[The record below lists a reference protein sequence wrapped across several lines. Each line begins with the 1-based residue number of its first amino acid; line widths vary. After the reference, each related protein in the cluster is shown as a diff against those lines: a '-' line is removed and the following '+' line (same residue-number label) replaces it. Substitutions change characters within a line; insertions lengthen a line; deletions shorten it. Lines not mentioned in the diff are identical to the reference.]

1 MRQGNI
7 ALIHSTPTGESICC
21 RVKPAIPALL
31 PAFRGRPQ
39 QGAAP
44 WRAPHQD
51 QGPKRPPERV
61 FFDKATPFVSEGLVL
76 AVHLYGFER
85 VVESRHRAD
94 FLSFFEEGTDA
105 DPRFRPGRA
114 ERIRPRL

>member
-7 ALIHSTPTGESICC
+7 ALIHSTPTEESICC
-21 RVKPAIPALL
+21 WVNPAI
-31 PAFRGRPQ
+31 RPCT
-39 QGAAP
+39 GVSP

-51 QGPKRPPERV
+51 QGPKQPPERV

-76 AVHLYGFER
+76 AVHLYGFDR

-94 FLSFFEEGTDA
+94 FLGFFEEGTDA